1 MSVMQTK
8 ALNPLQFYRSSPAP
22 CPYLPGRVERKLF
35 ARLGGG
41 PEAVVLNSNLSHAG
55 FRRSHDIIYRPA
67 CPACSACIPVRV
79 PVKTFKASG
88 TLGRIMRRAESLR
101 LQEAGPEATREQYEL
116 FMTYETRR
124 HFDSDMANMTF
135 EDYSAM
141 IREGQAQ
148 TSLLELRNE
157 AGGLMGM
164 MLADK
169 LQDGYSAVYSFFST
183 VDEHVKYS
191 LGTLLI
197 LHLIEVARSQG
208 LHYVYLGYWVE
219 GSRKMDYKSRFRPY
233 ELLGPNGWQ
242 PANP

>member
-8 ALNPLQFYRSSPAP
+8 AMSPLQFYRSSPAP
-22 CPYLPGRVERKLF
+22 CPYLPGRIERKLF
-35 ARLGGG
+35 ARLGTGAEG
-41 PEAVVLNSNLSHAG
+41 IAVNSSLSHAG

-67 CPACSACIPVRV
+67 CPACTACIPVRV
-79 PVKTFKASG
+79 PVNTFAATG
-88 TLGRIMRRAESLR
+88 TLGRIWRRAQTLTLTEV
-101 LQEAGPEATREQYEL
+101 APEATREQYDL
-116 FMTYETRR
+116 FITYETRR

-148 TSLLELRNE
+148 TTILELRAAE
-157 AGGLMGM
+157 GKLMGL
-164 MLADK
+164 MLADR

-183 VDEHVKYS
+183 VDEDAPFS

-197 LHLIEVARSQG
+197 LHLIETARQRT
-208 LHYVYLGYWVE
+208 LPYVYLGYWVE

-233 ELLGPNGWQ
+233 EALGPEGWAVV
-242 PANP
+242 P